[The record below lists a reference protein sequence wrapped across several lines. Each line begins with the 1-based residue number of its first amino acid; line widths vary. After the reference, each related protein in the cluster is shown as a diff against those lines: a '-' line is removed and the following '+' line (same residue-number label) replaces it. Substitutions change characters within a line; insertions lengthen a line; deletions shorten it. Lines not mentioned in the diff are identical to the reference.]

1 MATQDNEICP
11 LCGATTLVM
20 YGCGWD
26 VDRLVCSTRG
36 CEYEKEL
43 DTITYLEEDGN
54 FTTKPV
60 KPLDSSMGI

>member
-1 MATQDNEICP
+1 MANGVLDNEICP

-43 DTITYLEEDGN
+43 DTITYLEEDGSL
-54 FTTKPV
+54 TIVEVAK
-60 KPLDSSMGI
+60 DSE

>member
-1 MATQDNEICP
+1 MANGVLDNEICP
-11 LCGATTLVM
+11 LCGATMLVM

-43 DTITYLEEDGN
+43 DTITYLEEDGSL
-54 FTTKPV
+54 TIVEVAK
-60 KPLDSSMGI
+60 DSE